1 MDFSW
6 ADFATF
12 LVPLLRGAK
21 YSVLLTVI
29 IMIISTVCGL
39 LVALGRLSGRR
50 WLTVLLRGYVEF
62 IRSTPALVHLY
73 YIYFVFPSFNITL
86 GAMTAGIIG
95 LSIGYTAYLSEVF
108 RAAIISI
115 PRAQTEASSSLGMS
129 YVQTMTK
136 VILPQAGRL
145 ALPPTVNYLLSL
157 MKDTSLLSLVTIQ
170 ELMFSGLLLGSTTFK
185 YFTIL
190 TEVALIYFVLGYPLT
205 ILSSWLERRMNA
217 THADTGSSGLA
228 WRSRPLQPAQADVAS
243 RSPR

>member
-12 LVPLLRGAK
+12 LPTLLQGAK
-21 YSVLLTVI
+21 YSVVLTVV
-29 IMIISTVCGL
+29 IMVISTACGL

-50 WLTVLLRGYVEF
+50 WLAIPLKAYVEF
-62 IRSTPALVHLY
+62 VRSTPALVHLY
-73 YIYFVFPSFNITL
+73 YIYFVFPSFHVTL
-86 GAMTAGIIG
+86 SAFTAGIIG

-108 RAAIISI
+108 RAAILSI
-115 PRAQTEASSSLGMS
+115 PRAQTEAASSLGMS
-129 YVQTMTK
+129 YLQTMTK

-170 ELMFSGLLLGSTTFK
+170 ELMFSALLLGSITFK

-190 TEVALIYFVLGYPLT
+190 TEVALVYFVLGYPLT
-205 ILSSWLERRMNA
+205 VLSSWLEHKLNA
-217 THADTGSSGLA
+217 THAGDGDGWHGGAPSPAAAAPTAGST
-228 WRSRPLQPAQADVAS
+228 R
-243 RSPR
+243 

>member
-12 LVPLLRGAK
+12 LPTLLQGAK
-21 YSVLLTVI
+21 YSVLLTVV

-50 WLTVLLRGYVEF
+50 WLAVPLKAYVEF

-73 YIYFVFPSFNITL
+73 YIYFVFPSFHVTL
-86 GAMTAGIIG
+86 NAITAGIIG

-108 RAAIISI
+108 RAAIVSI
-115 PRAQTEASSSLGMS
+115 PRAQTEAASSLGMS
-129 YVQTMTK
+129 YLQTMTK

-170 ELMFSGLLLGSTTFK
+170 ELMFSALLLGSTTFK

-190 TEVALIYFVLGYPLT
+190 SEVALIYFVLGYPLT
-205 ILSSWLERRMNA
+205 VLSSWLERKLSAAHLGTGDGDWRGAAPTA
-217 THADTGSSGLA
+217 TAPATTNGST
-228 WRSRPLQPAQADVAS
+228 R
-243 RSPR
+243 

>member
-6 ADFATF
+6 ADFVTF
-12 LVPLLRGAK
+12 LGPLLRGAR
-21 YSVLLTVI
+21 YSVVLTII

-50 WLTVLLRGYVEF
+50 WLTIPLTAYVEF

-73 YIYFVFPSFNITL
+73 YIYFVFPSFHVTL
-86 GAMTAGIIG
+86 SAIAAGIIG
-95 LSIGYTAYLSEVF
+95 LSIGYSAFLSEVF

-129 YVQTMTK
+129 YLQTMIK

-170 ELMFSGLLLGSTTFK
+170 ELMFSALLIGSTTFK

-205 ILSSWLERRMNA
+205 VLSSWLEHRLGASNA
-217 THADTGSSGLA
+217 TGGLRPRAMASSA
-228 WRSRPLQPAQADVAS
+228 VRSGP
-243 RSPR
+243 

>member
-1 MDFSW
+1 VNQGRFAMDFSW
-6 ADFATF
+6 ADFFTF
-12 LVPLLRGAK
+12 LGPLMRGARI
-21 YSVLLTVI
+21 SVALTLV
-29 IMIISTVCGL
+29 IMIISTFCGL

-50 WLTVLLRGYVEF
+50 WLSIPLTAYVEF

-73 YIYFVFPSFNITL
+73 YIYFVFPSFHVTL
-86 GAMTAGIIG
+86 SAITAGIIG
-95 LSIGYTAYLSEVF
+95 LSIGYAAFLSEVF

-115 PRAQTEASSSLGMS
+115 PRAQAEASSSLGMS
-129 YVQTMTK
+129 YLQAMTK

-170 ELMFSGLLLGSTTFK
+170 ELMFSGLLIGSTTFK

-205 ILSSWLERRMNA
+205 VLSSWLERRLSASNA
-217 THADTGSSGLA
+217 ADG
-228 WRSRPLQPAQADVAS
+228 WRPRATAPSS
-243 RSPR
+243 RSGR